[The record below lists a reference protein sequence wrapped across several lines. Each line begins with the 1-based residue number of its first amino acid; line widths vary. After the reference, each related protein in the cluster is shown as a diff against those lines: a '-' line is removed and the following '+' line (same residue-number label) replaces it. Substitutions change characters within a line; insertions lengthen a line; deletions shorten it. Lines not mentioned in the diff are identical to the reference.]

1 MSAHPYDHGH
11 TVAGWTGAGIGS
23 VGTVVLGLGVCTVSW
38 ALLALGLAIGVVGL
52 LVTWALHL
60 AGWGKPSGPRPR
72 EQWGWRVRDLSVRD
86 GHPGCL
92 GCRLAGRSGRVRTA
106 SAAPDARQG
115 DGSASAGVPSLPAAR
130 SGAGDADAVGAGE
143 PVR

>member
-11 TVAGWTGAGIGS
+11 TVAGWTGVGIAS
-23 VGTVVLGLGVCTVSW
+23 VGTAVLGLGVCTVSRT
-38 ALLALGLAIGVVGL
+38 LLAGGLGIAVVGL

-72 EQWGWRVRDLSVRD
+72 EQWDWRVRDLSARE

-92 GCRLAGRSGRVRTA
+92 GCRLAGRGRRPAAAGRERGRVSVPAGRTGG
-106 SAAPDARQG
+106 SGTGGTG
-115 DGSASAGVPSLPAAR
+115 DMGPV
-130 SGAGDADAVGAGE
+130 GAGDS
-143 PVR
+143 VR